1 MTELPPGLADD
12 PFDYQVT
19 KSGQVR
25 VSRGGREVVVVG
37 GGDAAKLAAQLESAD
52 EVRAQHL
59 LARATGNYRHGN
71 EKRPHR

>member
-1 MTELPPGLADD
+1 VTDLPPGLADD
-12 PFDYQVT
+12 PFDHRVT

-37 GGDAAKLAAQLESAD
+37 GRDAERLAAQLAGAD
-52 EVRAQHL
+52 EEQTQHL
-59 LARATGNYRHGN
+59 LARATGNYRRGN

>member
-12 PFDYQVT
+12 PFEYQVT

-37 GGDAAKLAAQLESAD
+37 GRDADRLAARLASAD
-52 EVRAQHL
+52 EVQTQHL
-59 LARATGNYRHGN
+59 LARATGNYRRGN
-71 EKRPHR
+71 ERR

>member
-1 MTELPPGLADD
+1 MSELPPGLADD

-37 GGDAAKLAAQLESAD
+37 GRHAERLATQLASAD
-52 EVRAQHL
+52 DTQTQHL
-59 LARATGNYRHGN
+59 LARATGNYRRGN